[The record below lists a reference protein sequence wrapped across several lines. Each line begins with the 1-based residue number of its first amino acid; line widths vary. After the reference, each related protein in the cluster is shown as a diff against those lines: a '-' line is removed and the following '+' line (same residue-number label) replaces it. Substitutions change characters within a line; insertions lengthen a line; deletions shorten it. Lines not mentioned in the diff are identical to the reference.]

1 MLIEQEVQTRYGKLV
16 LFRGKEAFTLLQ
28 SERRKFHF
36 SRIDDDIFHPTSDI
50 LSCYPGQVLMLQS
63 QLQFERHRREVHA
76 ERNRRL
82 LAKAKQGRLV
92 EEELH
97 TMRLQLVQAQ
107 NEMAAVRRDAE
118 SMRRL
123 RNAAETERAQ
133 AVLQFEERTKKMF
146 QELQDISSD
155 RCEREEELLTA
166 RDQVRSLRREADR
179 LHAALFTVDAE
190 MKDLRRQANESR
202 RYQQDLK
209 DSQYHLIAARETAN
223 LLQQQLMNPSGAVL
237 KYEMEEMTR
246 AYKGSP
252 INIFLNSFQFSVDF
266 CFVLKFQIDLEFCK
280 TFLTGGSV
288 EKTKREVD
296 FAYWF
301 RYFEVNVWNVTR
313 RSGFFF

>member
-1 MLIEQEVQTRYGKLV
+1 
-16 LFRGKEAFTLLQ
+16 
-28 SERRKFHF
+28 
-36 SRIDDDIFHPTSDI
+36 
-50 LSCYPGQVLMLQS
+50 
-63 QLQFERHRREVHA
+63 
-76 ERNRRL
+76 
-82 LAKAKQGRLV
+82 
-92 EEELH
+92 
-97 TMRLQLVQAQ
+97 
-107 NEMAAVRRDAE
+107 
-118 SMRRL
+118 
-123 RNAAETERAQ
+123 
-133 AVLQFEERTKKMF
+133 
-146 QELQDISSD
+146 
-155 RCEREEELLTA
+155 
-166 RDQVRSLRREADR
+166 
-179 LHAALFTVDAE
+179 
-190 MKDLRRQANESR
+190 
-202 RYQQDLK
+202 
-209 DSQYHLIAARETAN
+209 LIAARETAN